1 MILCRCR
8 ALATYCQSDWSQV
21 SSKEADAPGG
31 TRSAMRLLFRT
42 RPSPPQVLH
51 GVERSPAPS
60 QSGHVITCA
69 PNQATQSVLRALIS
83 ARKGITRIK
92 YPHCGV
98 RSLKWRS
105 TSACRLPQAAPF
117 QTDGR
122 DAIAVR
128 PQLSALAIE
137 CVFAYNEQQKRSC
150 DTLHTALSCAGSTVW
165 VWPSQQAPQRWFDT
179 RVGWGVHLL
188 EHTQGCADCLN
199 HLA

>member
-1 MILCRCR
+1 MQSTCHLLPERLEPGLIQRGRRTWRHAQRDAFAFPDAAVTAAGVARRRAVAC
-8 ALATYCQSDWSQV
+8 ALAVRACHHLCA
-21 SSKEADAPGG
+21 KPGN
-31 TRSAMRLLFRT
+31 SVCVK
-42 RPSPPQVLH
+42 SPHLGPH
-51 GVERSPAPS
+51 
-60 QSGHVITCA
+60 H
-69 PNQATQSVLRALIS
+69 
-83 ARKGITRIK
+83 ITRIK